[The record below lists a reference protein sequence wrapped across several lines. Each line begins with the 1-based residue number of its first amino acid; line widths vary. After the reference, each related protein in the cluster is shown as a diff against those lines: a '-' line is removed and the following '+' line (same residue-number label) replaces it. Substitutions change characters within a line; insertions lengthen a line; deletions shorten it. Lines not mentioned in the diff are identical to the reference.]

1 MKYDPEALTRHVID
15 CAEQGMSQADVAD
28 LLRVSRSTVHRI
40 TKKLNIKLERKP
52 REYGPNSDYY
62 KQAGADNEHH
72 AGGAEDGAA
81 AKPEAEARGSASP
94 IRRTKARDQREAAER
109 LKKKLE
115 GVTDKH
121 ERYEITYG
129 YCVWEYEQSMY
140 REGKRDPLPTGPRRP
155 TTMSPSMNRAAEAS
169 KQHSIDQGNRL
180 FSLIPYDQ
188 RVTASQ
194 AAELL
199 GDSVPRTSSY
209 LKKMWEANKVYR
221 VRDFV
226 EVPGYTK
233 RQWRWVFSKQPIKP
247 LSNKFEDGGDED

>member
-40 TKKLNIKLERKP
+40 TSKLNIKLERKP
-52 REYGPNSDYY
+52 REYGPNSDHYR
-62 KQAGADNEHH
+62 APRADNEHH
-72 AGGAEDGAA
+72 ADGAEDGDEAKLEAA
-81 AKPEAEARGSASP
+81 AGRAASAN
-94 IRRTKARDQREAAER
+94 RRAKARDAKDAAER
-109 LKKKLE
+109 LKAKLE

-121 ERYEITYG
+121 ERFEITYG
-129 YCVWEYEQSMY
+129 HCLWEFETLMY
-140 REGKRDPLPTGPRRP
+140 RQRKRDPLPSGPRRP
-155 TTMSPSMNRAAEAS
+155 LTTSPSMLIAAEKM

-188 RVTASQ
+188 RVTAAE

-209 LKKMWEANKVYR
+209 LKKMWEADKIYR

-233 RQWRWVFSKQPIKP
+233 RQWRWVFSKQPIQP
-247 LSNKFEDGGDED
+247 LNNCFEDEA

>member
-1 MKYDPEALTRHVID
+1 
-15 CAEQGMSQADVAD
+15 MSQADVAD

-40 TKKLNIKLERKP
+40 TKKLSIKLERKP
-52 REYGPNSDYY
+52 REYGPNSDHYR
-62 KQAGADNEHH
+62 APRADQQHN
-72 AGGAEDGAA
+72 AGGAEDGDA

-94 IRRTKARDQREAAER
+94 VRRTKARDQREATER

-129 YCVWEYEQSMY
+129 HCVWEYEQSMY
-140 REGKRDPLPTGPRRP
+140 RAGKRDPLPSGPRRP
-155 TTMSPSMNRAAEAS
+155 LTTSPSMLVAAEKM
-169 KQHSIDQGNRL
+169 KQHSIEQGNRL

-188 RVTASQ
+188 RVTAAE

-209 LKKMWEANKVYR
+209 LKKMWEADKIYR

-233 RQWRWVFSKQPIKP
+233 RQWRWVFSKQPIKA
-247 LSNKFEDGGDED
+247 LSNRFEDEE

>member
-1 MKYDPEALTRHVID
+1 MKYDPEALTRHVLD
-15 CAEQGMSQADVAD
+15 CAQQGMSQIETAE
-28 LLRVSRSTVHRI
+28 LLRVSPSTIYRI
-40 TKKLNIKLERKP
+40 CSAANIKLERKK

-62 KQAGADNEHH
+62 KKAGAQQQHNADR
-72 AGGAEDGAA
+72 AEDGDE
-81 AKPEAEARGSASP
+81 AKLKATAGRAESAS
-94 IRRTKARDQREAAER
+94 RSAKARYEKDAAER
-109 LKKKLE
+109 LRAKLE

-121 ERYEITYG
+121 ERFEITSG
-129 YCVWEYEQSMY
+129 HCLWEFETLMY
-140 REGKRDPLPTGPRRP
+140 RQRKREALPSGPRRP
-155 TTMSPSMNRAAEAS
+155 TTMAPSMIKAAEAS

-180 FSLIPYDQ
+180 FALIPYDQ
-188 RVTASQ
+188 RVTAAE

-233 RQWRWVFSKQPIKP
+233 RQWRWVFSKQPIQP
-247 LSNKFEDGGDED
+247 LNNCFEGET

>member
-1 MKYDPEALTRHVID
+1 MKYDPEALSRHVID

-28 LLRVSRSTVHRI
+28 LLRVSRSTIHRI
-40 TKKLNIKLERKP
+40 CVAKNITLERKK

-62 KQAGADNEHH
+62 KQAGTDQQHN
-72 AGGAEDGAA
+72 AGGAEDGDA

-94 IRRTKARDQREAAER
+94 VRRTKARDQREAAER
-109 LKKKLE
+109 LKAKLE

-129 YCVWEYEQSMY
+129 HCVWEYEQSMY
-140 REGKRDPLPTGPRRP
+140 RAGKRDPLPSGPRRP
-155 TTMSPSMNRAAEAS
+155 LTASPSMLVAAEKM

-180 FSLIPYDQ
+180 FALIPYDQ

-199 GDSVPRTSSY
+199 GESVPRTSSY
-209 LKKMWEANKVYR
+209 LKKMWENDKIYR
-221 VRDFV
+221 VRDLV
-226 EVPGYTK
+226 EVEGCTK
-233 RQWRWVFSKQPIKP
+233 RQWRWVFSKRPIKA
-247 LSNKFEDGGDED
+247 LNNYFEDDE

>member
-1 MKYDPEALTRHVID
+1 MKYDPEALTRHVIE

-40 TKKLNIKLERKP
+40 TKKLSIKLERKP
-52 REYGPNSDYY
+52 REYGPNSDHYR
-62 KQAGADNEHH
+62 APRADQQHN
-72 AGGAEDGAA
+72 AGGAEDGDA

-94 IRRTKARDQREAAER
+94 VRRTKARDQREAAER

-129 YCVWEYEQSMY
+129 HCVWEYEQSMY
-140 REGKRDPLPTGPRRP
+140 RAGKRDPLPSGPRRP
-155 TTMSPSMNRAAEAS
+155 LTTSPSMLVAAEKM

-188 RVTASQ
+188 RVTAAE

-209 LKKMWEANKVYR
+209 LKKMWEADKIYR

-233 RQWRWVFSKQPIKP
+233 RQWRWVFSKQPIKA
-247 LSNKFEDGGDED
+247 LSNRFEDED